1 MSPNALVDVNC
12 PHCQKQFVEN
22 AKLIRAGGSA
32 WCPECEQLFAL
43 DETNEAIRK
52 VLDAAKAARRRRK
65 DRLNDL
71 KQRWADPP
79 PQAATPAD
87 TPRTL
92 TEVLSV
98 LDALLLRLDD
108 GKDLVKA
115 KDDKAA

>member
-1 MSPNALVDVNC
+1 MSLHALVDVKC
-12 PHCQKQFVEN
+12 PHCHTQFIEN
-22 AKLIRAGGSA
+22 AKLVRPGGNA

-43 DETNEAIRK
+43 DETNEAMRK
-52 VLDAAKAARRRRK
+52 VLEAAKAARRRRK
-65 DRLNDL
+65 DRLHDL

-92 TEVLSV
+92 TEVLAV
-98 LDALLLRLDD
+98 LDGLLQRLDD
-108 GKDLVKA
+108 T